1 LRGVRAQGFLDE
13 GNGIGCMGPWP
24 ARRLAGRTCS
34 HAIVARAVLS
44 CYLQRAMTSNA
55 TVPLSLVPIMIGG
68 RRWRIWCVE
77 DQDYL
82 LSVASRLEHLPYG
95 LLLWESSVGLS
106 QRLAEEPS
114 IVRGKRVLELGAGTG
129 LPGLVARSLGACVW
143 QTDHMEDVLDIAALN
158 ERENALVGIRR
169 FRADWR
175 DWVEPTPFDVILG
188 ADILYDAAL
197 YRSIAAILDR
207 SLAPGGRV
215 LLADPGRPQAWKF
228 LSELENGGARFAMSV
243 RRVEPT
249 CVLGSR
255 DEVDVAIVEY
265 RAPEQGFGPPVA
277 WQSIYGG

>member
-1 LRGVRAQGFLDE
+1 M
-13 GNGIGCMGPWP
+13 GCADGG
-24 ARRLAGRTCS
+24 AS
-34 HAIVARAVLS
+34 HPSVARAVLS
-44 CYLQRAMTSNA
+44 CYLQRAMHPNA
-55 TVPLSLVPIMIGG
+55 TVPLSLVPVLIGG

-114 IVRGKRVLELGAGTG
+114 LVRGKRVLELGAGTG
-129 LPGLVARSLGACVW
+129 LPGLVACSLGASVW
-143 QTDHMEDVLDIAALN
+143 QTDHLEDVLDIAALN
-158 ERENALVGIRR
+158 ERENALAGIRR

-175 DWVEPTPFDVILG
+175 DWVEPTSFDVILG

-197 YRSIAAILDR
+197 YGSITAILDR

-215 LLADPGRPQAWKF
+215 LLADPGRPQAWEF

-255 DEVDVAIVEY
+255 AEVDVAILEY
-265 RAPEQGFGPPVA
+265 HAPEQGLGAPIV
-277 WQSIYGG
+277 WRSLYSS

>member
-1 LRGVRAQGFLDE
+1 MELASGAWALLSQTPCGVD
-13 GNGIGCMGPWP
+13 
-24 ARRLAGRTCS
+24 GRT
-34 HAIVARAVLS
+34 HAHSIVARVVLS
-44 CYLQRAMTSNA
+44 CYFQRMTSNA
-55 TVPLSLVPIMIGG
+55 TVPLSLVPVMIGG

-82 LSVASRLEHLPYG
+82 LSVASKLEHLPYG

-114 IVRGKRVLELGAGTG
+114 LVRGKRVLELGAGTG
-129 LPGLVARSLGACVW
+129 LPGLVARSLGASVW

-158 ERENALVGIRR
+158 ERENALAGIRR

-175 DWVEPTPFDVILG
+175 DWVEPTSFDVILG

-243 RRVEPT
+243 RRVDPT

-265 RAPEQGFGPPVA
+265 RAPEQGLGPPVA

>member
-1 LRGVRAQGFLDE
+1 MQAD
-13 GNGIGCMGPWP
+13 
-24 ARRLAGRTCS
+24 
-34 HAIVARAVLS
+34 
-44 CYLQRAMTSNA
+44 A
-55 TVPLSLVPIMIGG
+55 TVPLSLVPVMIGG

-82 LSVASRLEHLPYG
+82 LSIASRLEHLPYG

-114 IVRGKRVLELGAGTG
+114 LVRGKRVLELGAGTG
-129 LPGLVARSLGACVW
+129 LPGLVARSLGASVW
-143 QTDHMEDVLDIAALN
+143 QTDHMEDVLGIAALN
-158 ERENALVGIRR
+158 ERENALAGIRR

-175 DWVEPTPFDVILG
+175 DWVEPTSFDVILG

-197 YRSIAAILDR
+197 YGSITAILDH

-255 DEVDVAIVEY
+255 AEVDVAILEY
-265 RAPEQGFGPPVA
+265 RAPEQGLGAPIV
-277 WQSIYGG
+277 WQSLYSS